1 MSTVHLILFVLLT
14 VAVAAGTES
23 FLVLPLAIEWL
34 SLVTAGIYL
43 LVRKSRARGAPPSHL
58 SALIT
63 FTLEFILSL
72 VTAVAVTQRAPGSTL
87 CEDFGKIPNPCRVA
101 LAVVALSWL
110 AATTAFAGILLPCA
124 DPLYRLYLALRSRR
138 RTSKPTTSE
147 NHIELAYLPTPA
159 THVYNAQGANSES
172 EIWSEISIK

>member
-1 MSTVHLILFVLLT
+1 MQSHLFGFPTVVGENFAIALMSTIHLILFILLS

-34 SLVTAGIYL
+34 TLVTVAIYL
-43 LVRKSRARGAPPSHL
+43 LVRKSRARGAPSSL
-58 SALIT
+58 LGALIT

-72 VTAVAVTQRAPGSTL
+72 VTAVAVTQRAWPGSTL

-110 AATTAFAGILLPCA
+110 ATTTGMLFLPHFAPEH
-124 DPLYRLYLALRSRR
+124 Y
-138 RTSKPTTSE
+138 
-147 NHIELAYLPTPA
+147 
-159 THVYNAQGANSES
+159 
-172 EIWSEISIK
+172 